1 MEVNMKRYSISELQ
15 RVYETK
21 EFSPVEITQKYLET
35 IKSTSKT
42 FNSFITVTGRPSIK
56 IGQ

>member
-1 MEVNMKRYSISELQ
+1 MKRYSISELQ